1 MELDELFSRIVEEMP
16 GYLAAAVGSFDSERD
31 FYSHTTGDIDLSY
44 MRNTIPKMVQN
55 YADIYNGL
63 GGAIDLGSND
73 EILITASRVYLL
85 IKLNHERHQFVA
97 VLLSSSGNIGY
108 LRFRIRDY
116 LRFVSES

>member
-1 MELDELFSRIVEEMP
+1 MDELFSRIVEEIP
-16 GYLAAAVGSFDSERD
+16 GYLAAAAGSIEAGGQ
-31 FYSHTTGDIDLSY
+31 FYSHAVGAINLAEK
-44 MRNTIPKMVQN
+44 REALAKMMQ
-55 YADIYNGL
+55 YYLDAYEGH

-85 IKLNHERHQFVA
+85 IKIDHGKQRFVA

-116 LRFVSES
+116 LRQVSTS

>member
-1 MELDELFSRIVEEMP
+1 MELDVLFSRIVEEMP
-16 GYLAAAVGSFDSERD
+16 GYLAAAVGSFDPDSK

-85 IKLNHERHQFVA
+85 IKINHERHQFVA

-116 LRFVSES
+116 LRLIPTS